1 MAGYRLRVRAGP
13 KVERTKHDDLDDA
26 LRALEQRAAELQE
39 TAPRRT
45 VDLKVRQ
52 FEPVQQVAARLEL
65 KGPGRLRAGLDVRG
79 DGSIEAWTG
88 SIRRQVVE
96 QKRRESAFDALR
108 RAVRPRG

>member
-1 MAGYRLRVRAGP
+1 MAGYRVKVRLGP

-26 LRALEQRAAELQE
+26 IRAIEERAAELAE

-52 FEPVQQVAARLEL
+52 FEPVQQVTARLEL
-65 KGPGRLRAGLDVRG
+65 SGPGRLRAGLDVRG
-79 DGSIEAWTG
+79 DGSMEAWTG

-96 QKRRESAFDALR
+96 QKRRESALDALR
-108 RAVRPRG
+108 RVVSPRG

>member
-65 KGPGRLRAGLDVRG
+65 RGPGRLRAGLDVRG